1 LTQILLRFDSNLK
14 QESKTNEDLIEEM
27 IFIQNQII
35 VENWMNQLCIKIQM
49 IMKQNRK
56 TYQDINLDNCRVLNE
71 VLWKNDKLWVS
82 QSMIT

>member
-1 LTQILLRFDSNLK
+1 MTQILLRFDSNLK

>member
-1 LTQILLRFDSNLK
+1 LLIFDSNSK
-14 QESKTNEDLIEEM
+14 QELKVNEDLIEEM
-27 IFIQNQII
+27 ISIQNQII
-35 VENWMNQLCIKIQM
+35 VENRMNQLCINIQI

-56 TYQDINLDNCRVLNE
+56 TCQDISLNNCQVLNE